1 MNLARTGRLFAAL
14 ILGGICFA
22 GAGTVMAEDLDFSMV
37 NKTGYAINEVYVSS
51 AKTDDWEEDV
61 LGRDQ
66 LANGERVDIH
76 FERGAKGCSWDLK
89 VTYDDGDEAIWSGLD
104 LCSISKLTLHYDRDA
119 DRTWADTE

>member
-1 MNLARTGRLFAAL
+1 MKFARTSRAFAASVRA
-14 ILGGICFA
+14 GICLA
-22 GAGTVMAEDLDFSMV
+22 GASAAMAEDLDFSMV

-51 AKTDDWEEDV
+51 AKSNDWEEDV
-61 LGRDQ
+61 MGRDQ

-76 FERGAKGCSWDLK
+76 FDRGAKGCSWDLK